1 MKPRSLHNLSHFR
14 NTTGHMGQLIPIC
27 VMDVLHGDTFK
38 ANSSMFMRL
47 SPLAAP
53 IMHPVHCH
61 VHHYFVPYRI
71 IWNEF
76 TDFITGGEDF
86 DDASVVPTID
96 FAGSPVTKGS
106 LANHL
111 GLPVGFASKAEA
123 FRFRAYNMIY
133 NEIYRDDQLQPE
145 VAWSPEGG
153 ADTTTVKN
161 MMNVNWNKDY
171 FVGAR
176 PDEQLGTEVTLPLTG
191 NAPVKGLAIT
201 STQANAAS
209 GAAAVQSDGTTV
221 AAGTRGWPSTAL
233 TVFDKINSAG
243 NAGSAGHYPNI
254 YADLSD
260 VSAAS
265 INDLRLAIATQ
276 QWQEI
281 INSTGNKF
289 EDYLRRYGIKYS
301 DARLQRPEYLGGGRQ
316 TVQFSEVLQ
325 TSEGVQ
331 DGVGSMKGHGIAA
344 LRSNDYIKFFEEPG
358 VIISFAV
365 VKPIRMYMQGVHKTL
380 TRKTKEEFYQ
390 REYEILG
397 WQEVKNRE
405 IYHNHA
411 TPDGTFG
418 YTPRH
423 EEYRSIPNTVHGDFT
438 DFYKDWTLVDEFG
451 GPPALNSTFVTC
463 TPSKRIFQDQT
474 NPGLIMNVQNKV
486 AARRFVPK
494 FNKPSGLTV

>member
-14 NTTGHMGQLIPIC
+14 NTTGHMGQLIPIAA
-27 VMDVLHGDTFK
+27 MEVLHGDTFK

-61 VHHYFVPYRI
+61 IHHYFVPYRI
-71 IWNEF
+71 IWEDF
-76 TDFITGGEDF
+76 TNFITGGEDF

-111 GLPVGFASKAEA
+111 GLPVGFAGKAEA
-123 FRFRAYNMIY
+123 FKFRAYNLIW
-133 NEIYRDDQLQPE
+133 NEIYRDDQLQNE

-153 ADTTTVKN
+153 ADTTTEKN
-161 MMNVNWNKDY
+161 MLNVNWNKDY

-176 PDEQLGTEVTLPLTG
+176 PDEQLGTEVSLPLTG
-191 NAPVKGLAIT
+191 NAPVKPNGQNVQLQGSPIGARDLYVNPTTNQVVMSGSPTGTGSLLKFGPQTGLE
-201 STQANAAS
+201 
-209 GAAAVQSDGTTV
+209 
-221 AAGTRGWPSTAL
+221 
-233 TVFDKINSAG
+233 
-243 NAGSAGHYPNI
+243 
-254 YADLSD
+254 ADLSNVD
-260 VSAAS
+260 SVT
-265 INDLRLAIATQ
+265 INALRLAIATQ

-281 INSTGNKF
+281 INSTGNRF

-325 TSEGVQ
+325 TAEGENA
-331 DGVGSMKGHGIAA
+331 GVGSMKGHGIAA
-344 LRSNDYIKFFEEPG
+344 LRSNEYIKFFEEPG
-358 VIISFAV
+358 VILSFAV
-365 VKPIRMYMQGVHKTL
+365 VKPIRMYMQGVHRTWS
-380 TRKTKEEFYQ
+380 RKTKEEFYQ
-390 REYEILG
+390 REYEVLG

-405 IYHNHA
+405 LYHNHSQ
-411 TPDGTFG
+411 PDGTLG
-418 YTPRH
+418 YTPRF

-438 DFYKDWTLVDEFG
+438 DFYKDWTLVEEFG
-451 GPPALNSTFVTC
+451 APPALNSTFVTC
-463 TPSKRIFQDQT
+463 TPSKRIFQDQA

-494 FNKPSGLTV
+494 FQKPSGLTF

>member
-14 NTTGHMGQLIPIC
+14 NTTGHMGQLIPIAA
-27 VMDVLHGDTFK
+27 MEVLHGDTFK

-61 VHHYFVPYRI
+61 IHHYFVPYRI
-71 IWNEF
+71 IWEDF
-76 TDFITGGEDF
+76 TNFITGGEDF

-111 GLPVGFASKAEA
+111 GLPVGFAGKAEA
-123 FRFRAYNMIY
+123 FKFRAYNMIY
-133 NEIYRDDQLQPE
+133 NEIYRDDQLQNE
-145 VAWSPEGG
+145 VAFSIEGG
-153 ADTTTVKN
+153 PDTATETN
-161 MMNVNWNKDY
+161 ILNVNWNKDY

-191 NAPVKGLAIT
+191 NAPVKFPSASPQPNNSAIQLAKG
-201 STQANAAS
+201 TQFQAYSNSNS
-209 GAAAVQSDGTTV
+209 GTPADSQMYADMAAV
-221 AAGTRGWPSTAL
+221 
-233 TVFDKINSAG
+233 N
-243 NAGSAGHYPNI
+243 
-254 YADLSD
+254 
-260 VSAAS
+260 AAS
-265 INDLRLAIATQ
+265 INDIRLAIATQ

-281 INSTGNKF
+281 INATGNKF
-289 EDYLRRYGIKYS
+289 DDYLRRYGIHYS

-316 TVQFSEVLQ
+316 TIQFSEVLQ
-325 TSEGVQ
+325 TAEGE
-331 DGVGSMKGHGIAA
+331 DAGVGSMKGHGIAA
-344 LRSNDYIKFFEEPG
+344 LRSNEYIKFFEEPG
-358 VIISFAV
+358 VILSFAV
-365 VKPIRMYMQGVHKTL
+365 VKPVRMYMQGVHRTW

-397 WQEVKNRE
+397 WQEIKNRE
-405 IYHNHA
+405 IYHNHT

-418 YTPRH
+418 YSPRFD
-423 EEYRSIPNTVHGDFT
+423 EYRSIPNSVHGDFT

-451 GPPALNSTFVTC
+451 ASPALNSTFVTC

-474 NPGLIMNVQNKV
+474 NPGLIMNIQNKV

-494 FNKPSGLTV
+494 FQKPSGLTI

>member
-14 NTTGHMGQLIPIC
+14 NTTGHMGQLIPIAA
-27 VMDVLHGDTFK
+27 MEVLHGDTFK

-61 VHHYFVPYRI
+61 IHHYFVPYRI
-71 IWNEF
+71 VWDEF

-86 DDASVVPTID
+86 TDASVVPTID
-96 FAGSPVTKGS
+96 FTGSPVTKGS

-123 FRFRAYNMIY
+123 FKFRAYNMIY
-133 NEIYRDDQLQPE
+133 NEIYRDDQLQNK
-145 VAWSPEGG
+145 VAFSTAGG
-153 ADTTTVKN
+153 ADTTTEKN
-161 MMNVNWNKDY
+161 LLNVNWNKDY

-176 PDEQLGTEVTLPLTG
+176 PDEQLGTEVHLPLTG
-191 NAPVKGLAIT
+191 NAPVRLDSVATPALDGKYSVTSQNSSGGAVARYGDTFLNATTTPLAN
-201 STQANAAS
+201 STQAY
-209 GAAAVQSDGTTV
+209 Q
-221 AAGTRGWPSTAL
+221 
-233 TVFDKINSAG
+233 
-243 NAGSAGHYPNI
+243 
-254 YADLSD
+254 YADMTG
-260 VSAAS
+260 VSAATL
-265 INDLRLAIATQ
+265 NQLRLAIATQ

-281 INSTGNKF
+281 INHSGNKF

-316 TVQFSEVLQ
+316 TVQFSEILQ
-325 TSEGVQ
+325 TAEGT
-331 DGVGSMKGHGIAA
+331 DPVGTMKGHGIAA
-344 LRSNDYIKFFEEPG
+344 LRSNEYIKFFEEPG
-358 VIISFAV
+358 VILSFAV
-365 VKPIRMYMQGVHKTL
+365 VKPVRMYMQGVHKTW

-390 REYEILG
+390 REYEVLG

-405 IYHNHA
+405 IKHNHA

-418 YTPRH
+418 YTPRFD
-423 EEYRSIPNTVHGDFT
+423 EYRGIPNTVHGDFT

-451 GPPALNSTFVTC
+451 TDPALNSTFVAC
-463 TPSKRIFQDQT
+463 TPSKRIFQDQA
-474 NPGLIMNVQNKV
+474 NPGLIMNIQNKV

-494 FNKPSGLTV
+494 FQKPSGLAI

>member
-14 NTTGHMGQLIPIC
+14 NTTGHMGQLIPIAC
-27 VMDVLHGDTFK
+27 MEVLHGDTFK

-47 SPLAAP
+47 SPQVAP

-71 IWNEF
+71 LWEDF
-76 TDFITGGEDF
+76 TNFITGGEDF

-111 GLPVGFASKAEA
+111 GLPVGFAGQAEA
-123 FRFRAYNMIY
+123 FRFRAYNMIW
-133 NEIYRDDQLQPE
+133 NEHYRDDQLQSE
-145 VAWSPEGG
+145 VAWSNEGG
-153 ADTTTVKN
+153 PDTATETN
-161 MMNVNWNKDY
+161 MLNVNWNKDY
-171 FVGAR
+171 FTGAR
-176 PDEQLGTEVTLPLTG
+176 PDEQLGAEVTLPISG
-191 NAPVKGLAIT
+191 NAPVKGIGLFNQSPNT
-201 STQANAAS
+201 
-209 GAAAVQSDGTTV
+209 GLDPVYESDGE
-221 AAGTRGWPSTAL
+221 TRSYTKGW
-233 TVFDKINSAG
+233 VF
-243 NAGSAGHYPNI
+243 GSNQQAVDSHVIGGQNYPNI
-254 YADLSD
+254 YADMSG

-301 DARLQRPEYLGGGRQ
+301 DARLQRPEWLGGGRQ

-325 TSEGVQ
+325 TAEGT

-344 LRSNDYIKFFEEPG
+344 LRSNEYIKFFEEPG

-365 VKPIRMYMQGVHKTL
+365 VKPIRMYMQGVHRTW

-390 REYEILG
+390 REYEVLG
-397 WQEVKNRE
+397 WQEIKNRE
-405 IYHNHA
+405 IYHSHT
-411 TPDGTFG
+411 TPEGTFG
-418 YTPRH
+418 YSPRFD
-423 EEYRSIPNTVHGDFT
+423 EYRSIPNTVHGDFT
-438 DFYKDWTLVDEFG
+438 DFYKDWTMVEEFG
-451 GPPALNSTFVTC
+451 GDPALNSSFITC
-463 TPSKRIFQDQT
+463 NPSKRIFQDMT
-474 NPGLIMNVQNKV
+474 NPPLIMNIQNKV

-494 FNKPSGLTV
+494 FQKPSGLAF